1 MNLLNISNLTFPG
14 YTKVHDD
21 EDTFHIPTQLIA
33 NILGSW
39 NHNLLVR
46 EDFLYRGEDEE

>member
-1 MNLLNISNLTFPG
+1 MDLLGDLSFPN
-14 YTKVHDD
+14 YTKVYDD
-21 EDTFHIPTQLIA
+21 EDTFYIPTVLIA

-46 EDFLYRGEDEE
+46 EDFLYRGEEDPK